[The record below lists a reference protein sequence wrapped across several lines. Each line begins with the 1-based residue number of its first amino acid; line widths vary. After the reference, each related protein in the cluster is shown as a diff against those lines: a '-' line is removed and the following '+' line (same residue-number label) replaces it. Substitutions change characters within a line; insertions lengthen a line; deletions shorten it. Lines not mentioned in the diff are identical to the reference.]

1 MVTLIDAAPEDLM
14 ECVDVIFKW
23 TAVKLSESQNTAFQS
38 GVYDFYLKLFEFLV
52 EQNYLLWEHE
62 ADVVIPLLCDK
73 SGNNN
78 AILRTKVKQLM
89 KWSFD
94 MYDHKKTLLLMIKFG
109 ATNKNLK
116 SAGETLDEIAIYL
129 KSQD

>member
-1 MVTLIDAAPEDLM
+1 
-14 ECVDVIFKW
+14 
-23 TAVKLSESQNTAFQS
+23 
-38 GVYDFYLKLFEFLV
+38 
-52 EQNYLLWEHE
+52 
-62 ADVVIPLLCDK
+62 VVIPLLCDK

-89 KWSFD
+89 KWNFD

-129 KSQD
+129 KT